1 MPKQKN
7 MTPAEQRKTLHRNLN
22 FTAAEAYKLLRTNL
36 QFALPGGEEEA
47 CRIIGVTSS
56 VRGEGKSTTAVNLSY
71 TLAET
76 GKKVLL
82 VDADMRLPS
91 IGKKLEIP
99 NAPGLSNVLVSNGAD
114 TKIAIRQSKIDANW
128 WIVTA
133 GDIPPN
139 PSELLGSRRMQT
151 IWKALASEFD
161 YIVVD
166 LPPVNVVSDALVV
179 SPALHGL
186 IVVVRENYT
195 ERKELRSCI
204 RQLNLSNAKILGIV
218 MTGVK
223 ETLTRYG
230 KHKRRGGKYG
240 YGSSRPAP
248 EDASGGD

>member
-1 MPKQKN
+1 MPKQKKI
-7 MTPAEQRKTLHRNLN
+7 TPVEQQRTLHRNLS

-36 QFALPGGEEEA
+36 QFALPGGEEES

-56 VRGEGKSTTAVNLSY
+56 IRGEGKSTTSINLSY

-82 VDADMRLPS
+82 IDADMRLPS
-91 IGKKLEIP
+91 IGKKLDMP
-99 NAPGLSNVLVSNGAD
+99 NSPGLSNVLVAAGGD
-114 TKIAIRQSKIDANW
+114 TKIAIRLSKVDPNW
-128 WIVTA
+128 RIVTA

-139 PSELLGSRRMQT
+139 PSELLGSRRMQ
-151 IWKALASEFD
+151 ALLKVLANEFD

-179 SPALHGL
+179 SPALDGL

-195 ERKELRSCI
+195 DRKELRSCI

-218 MTGVK
+218 MTGAK
-223 ETLTRYG
+223 ESFKRYG
-230 KHKRRGGKYG
+230 KYKRRNQKYKYG
-240 YGSSRPAP
+240 YDRSVSEEGP
-248 EDASGGD
+248 DVD